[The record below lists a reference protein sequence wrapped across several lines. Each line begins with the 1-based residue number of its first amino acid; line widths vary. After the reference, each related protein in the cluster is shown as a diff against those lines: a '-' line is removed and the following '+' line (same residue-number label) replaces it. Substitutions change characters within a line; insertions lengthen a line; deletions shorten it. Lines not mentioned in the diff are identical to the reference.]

1 MPITPVLDFTVGE
14 TRRELRWRHRTANGQ
29 LLSIEQGATQTKLTG
44 VYESSFVA
52 LEHPSGKWW
61 ESMFF
66 PTSASGNTGFSIT
79 TWGKKAGASGS
90 LQVKLV
96 NCHEWY
102 GVVATKIAP
111 GKGYSPLAF
120 IGRQEGVTNGQR
132 SLFER
137 TMNDDFSVAP
147 MAATSAQA
155 SDALDKFPAK
165 AYEMLASQ
173 MMVGMIALAPVQ
185 EFLRKISENNHS
197 FTDEL
202 AAQMP
207 SVGSKAE
214 GDMAM
219 GYAATI
225 TAVLNNPEFQLTL
238 VDKPKEPEID
248 RSTVYDAWGAF
259 G

>member
-14 TRRELRWRHRTANGQ
+14 TRREVTWRHRTANGQ
-29 LLSIEQGATQTKLTG
+29 LLAIDQGATQTKLTG

-52 LEHPSGKWW
+52 LEHPTGKWW

-79 TWGKKAGASGS
+79 TWGKKSGASGS

-102 GVVATKIAP
+102 GVVATKIAA
-111 GKGYSPLAF
+111 GKGYQPLAF
-120 IGRQEGVTNGQR
+120 VGRQEGVTTGQR
-132 SLFER
+132 SVFQR
-137 TMNDDFSVAP
+137 TMRDEFSLAV
-147 MAATSAQA
+147 MAATTDQA
-155 SDALDKFPAK
+155 KTALEKFPTK
-165 AYEMLASQ
+165 PYEMLASQ
-173 MMVGMIALAPVQ
+173 LMVGMIALAPVQ
-185 EFLRKISENNHS
+185 EFLKKISENNHS

-202 AAQMP
+202 SAQMP
-207 SVGSKAE
+207 GVSSKAE
-214 GDMAM
+214 GDMAL
-219 GYAATI
+219 GYASAI
-225 TAVLNNPEFQLTL
+225 TAVLNNPEFQLTM
-238 VDKPKEPEID
+238 KEKEKEPEID